1 MTKPKKTWREKC
13 LMKEED
19 SADSSDDHDEFKAR
33 EGSGTKA
40 DDEASAWPTVDVNM
54 VFVISVEFR
63 APNTKVAELC
73 ALVVWVVFEKPVR
86 PGEHMKHL
94 YIKGHL
100 ESTPVGQMMV
110 FGGETVNIR
119 PLALFENLGHRDNDL
134 KQTNMS
140 LSGFSGQPT
149 EAKGIMSKEHTVGS
163 NTMLTTFF
171 VVDVRGQY
179 NVLLGRDWI
188 HVNDCVPSTLHQC
201 GTVGRG

>member
-1 MTKPKKTWREKC
+1 
-13 LMKEED
+13 
-19 SADSSDDHDEFKAR
+19 
-33 EGSGTKA
+33 
-40 DDEASAWPTVDVNM
+40 
-54 VFVISVEFR
+54 
-63 APNTKVAELC
+63 
-73 ALVVWVVFEKPVR
+73 
-86 PGEHMKHL
+86 MKHL

-100 ESTPVGQMMV
+100 DSTPVGQMMV

-188 HVNDCVPSTLHQC
+188 HVNDCVPLTLH
-201 GTVGRG
+201 